1 MKKARNP
8 GRVRRA
14 GREERAQKERR
25 EVVIKDESKSNLK
38 TDSYL
43 LDVTIRS
50 SLMT

>member
-8 GRVRRA
+8 GRVRIA

-25 EVVIKDESKSNLK
+25 EVVIKHGSKSNLK

-43 LDVTIRS
+43 IDVTIRS